1 MCGRTACTLAPDDV
15 CQACNY
21 HDRKGE
27 AQKPMWRDPPGGQQ
41 YYPSYNVSPGS
52 HTPVLLSSKHYF
64 GELEGLSD
72 RVIQPMMW
80 GLVPSW
86 HKGDPKKVSYE
97 TNNCR
102 AEGMLEKRTYKVPLE
117 KGRRCV
123 VLADGFFEW
132 KRDKDKKQPYFIYF
146 PKSSSCTASDAN
158 GGIKKEVKME
168 DSDWPDIKEESTDER
183 TEYLSRECGDLDK
196 VVDNKTSQDKEDFRQ
211 KSELKTEIKMEPSSD
226 FPQNVKLESDS
237 FSDIPDH
244 CDRDDLDKKCQNFVN
259 KEGNDGTGEAVLSNK
274 RLLTMAGVFD
284 IWSPP
289 DGAPPLYT
297 YSVITVA
304 SSAAMDW
311 LHHRMPAIL
320 TSEEEVNDW
329 LDFGDVPL
337 LKAVKNIR
345 PVECIQLHPVSNV
358 VNNSRNK
365 TPDCVEPVDLRRPK
379 QSASSNLMMS
389 WLSKPKKEGVSPAK
403 LSESPPKKKKKTE
416 SNVMM
421 GWLNK
426 AKKS

>member
-15 CQACNY
+15 CQACNF
-21 HDRKGE
+21 HDKKGTT
-27 AQKPMWRDPPGGQQ
+27 QKPLWRDPPGGQQ
-41 YYPSYNVSPGS
+41 YFPSYNVSPGS
-52 HTPVLLSSKHYF
+52 HTPVLLSSRHYL

-80 GLVPSW
+80 GMVPSW

-132 KRDKDKKQPYFIYF
+132 KRDKDEKQPYFIYF
-146 PKSSSCTASDAN
+146 PQSSSLCTQKESISD
-158 GGIKKEVKME
+158 IKQEVKME
-168 DSDWPDIKEESTDER
+168 DSDWLNVKKEPDLVSNSSDWPVEDKCDQDFKDTRQTLETEKKEIKVEPKDILQNVSLE
-183 TEYLSRECGDLDK
+183 
-196 VVDNKTSQDKEDFRQ
+196 
-211 KSELKTEIKMEPSSD
+211 SELFSD
-226 FPQNVKLESDS
+226 FHGHSDGRDAGDKTFQGINLEQGNKCTGKNVPS
-237 FSDIPDH
+237 
-244 CDRDDLDKKCQNFVN
+244 
-259 KEGNDGTGEAVLSNK
+259 TK

-304 SSAAMDW
+304 ASAAMDW

-320 TSEEEVNDW
+320 TSEEEVSEW
-329 LDFGDVPL
+329 LDFGDIPL

-365 TPDCVEPVDLRRPK
+365 TPDCVEPLDLK
-379 QSASSNLMMS
+379 KKLKESASSNLMRN
-389 WLSKPKKEGVSPAK
+389 WLSRPKNEGVSPVK
-403 LSESPPKKKKKTE
+403 VSESPPKKKKKTE
-416 SNVMM
+416 SSVMM

>member
-21 HDRKGE
+21 HDRKGK
-27 AQKPMWRDPPGGQQ
+27 AQKPLWRDPPGGQQ

-52 HTPVLLSSKHYF
+52 HTPVLLSSKHYS
-64 GELEGLSD
+64 GELEGLSE

-80 GLVPSW
+80 GMVPSW

-132 KRDKDKKQPYFIYF
+132 KREKDQKQPYFIYF
-146 PKSSSCTASDAN
+146 PKSSSYTRNNTKRDT
-158 GGIKKEVKME
+158 GIKKEVKIE
-168 DSDWPDIKEESTDER
+168 YSDWSEIKKESTDEKSA
-183 TEYLSRECGDLDK
+183 TVSDSSECLD
-196 VVDNKTSQDKEDFRQ
+196 QDKMKDRLISQENPDNGE
-211 KSELKTEIKMEPSSD
+211 SNIVIKTEPCD
-226 FPQNVKLESDS
+226 VAFPQNVKKDQESL
-237 FSDIPDH
+237 SDLPNQ
-244 CDRDDLDKKCQNFVN
+244 CQEDDLDKKCQNIATKQEN
-259 KEGNDGTGEAVLSNK
+259 TDENATDSK

-304 SSAAMDW
+304 SSAAMEW

-320 TSEEEVNDW
+320 TSEEEINDW

-345 PVECIQLHPVSNV
+345 PVECIQIHPVSNV

-365 TPDCVEPVDLRRPK
+365 TPECIEPVDLKKPK
-379 QSASSNLMMS
+379 KSASSNLMMN
-389 WLSKPKKEGVSPAK
+389 WLAKPKKEGISPVK
-403 LSESPPKKKKKTE
+403 VSESPPKKKQKTE
-416 SNVMM
+416 SSMMM